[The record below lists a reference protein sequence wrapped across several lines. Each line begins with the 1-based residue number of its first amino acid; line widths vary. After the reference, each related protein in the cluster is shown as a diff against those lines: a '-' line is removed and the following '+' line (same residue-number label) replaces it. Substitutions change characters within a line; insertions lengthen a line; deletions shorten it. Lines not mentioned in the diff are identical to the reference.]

1 MYILPLIFFFSFLI
15 HIYLSVIILAN
26 HTKSNLH
33 RSCAMLLSCF
43 ALWSLS
49 AGLAQFPFGREDTT
63 RLFYNISSIGWIS
76 FAGFFL
82 WFALIFNG
90 KEKRLKAKYICPPL
104 FALAIL
110 LIYKQWTGYLLT
122 DFTKQSYGWS
132 FSWSGSIWSY
142 IFQFYYLAA
151 LFLGLGLIIRKK
163 SKSANERKQAA
174 IIFITSLIALIIG
187 SLSDVVLP
195 ELNIFVIP
203 PLGAVTTLIW
213 ACGLV
218 YAMVRYKFLAITP
231 HSAAEYIISTMK
243 ESLFLLDERSAVV
256 NVNQAGADLLNGT
269 KKELIGRSFTE
280 LFPEARSLSAKF
292 SQAETINNLDFT
304 LKRET
309 GQTVSLLLSS
319 SVLRQDSS
327 ELAGFVCVIR
337 DITERKQAQAELQAS
352 EQELKKQVRQ
362 LERFHKVAVDRELK
376 MIELKDKIRRL
387 EARLG

>member
-26 HTKSNLH
+26 YTKSNLH

-49 AGLAQFPFGREDTT
+49 AGLAQFPFGREDTA

-82 WFALIFNG
+82 WFALIFSG
-90 KEKRLKAKYICPPL
+90 KEKRLKAKYIYPPL
-104 FALAIL
+104 FALVIL

-132 FSWSGSIWSY
+132 FSWSDSIWSY

-151 LFLGLGLIIRKK
+151 LFLSFGLIIRRK
-163 SKSANERKQAA
+163 SKSVNERKQAT
-174 IIFITSLIALIIG
+174 IIFVTSLIALIIG

-256 NVNQAGADLLNGT
+256 NVNQAGADLLNST
-269 KKELIGRSFTE
+269 KKELIGRGFTE